1 MREFHHSLRV
11 MAHTLRR
18 FPGWLPVTF
27 SKGLT
32 MKKAI
37 LSIAMFAAFSG
48 AAVAAPINAG
58 NVLVPSFGNFLA
70 NVEQSGNLNQVYY
83 FNLQA
88 NAGSLSA
95 SYNSDPV
102 VGGMTG
108 QLYASNANGDLI
120 GSALA
125 NFGAY
130 NNSAVTLSYGAITA
144 GYYAFKFASTS
155 SIGAGYSGQFSAR
168 VPAPAALGLA
178 GLGLVGLGLFSR
190 RRAV

>member
-1 MREFHHSLRV
+1 
-11 MAHTLRR
+11 
-18 FPGWLPVTF
+18 
-27 SKGLT
+27 
-32 MKKAI
+32 MKKAV

-58 NVLVPSFGNFLA
+58 SASVPSFGNALTG
-70 NVEQSGNLNQVYY
+70 VEVTGNLSQVYF
-83 FNLQA
+83 FNLLS
-88 NAGSLSA
+88 NAGALSA
-95 SYNSDPV
+95 SYNSDPI

-108 QLYASNANGDLI
+108 QLFASNSAGDLL

-130 NNSAVTLSYGAITA
+130 TNSAVTLSYGAITA
-144 GYYAFKFASTS
+144 GYYAFKFQSTS

>member
-1 MREFHHSLRV
+1 
-11 MAHTLRR
+11 
-18 FPGWLPVTF
+18 
-27 SKGLT
+27 

-120 GSALA
+120 FQRGKQG
-125 NFGAY
+125 NR
-130 NNSAVTLSYGAITA
+130 TQTE
-144 GYYAFKFASTS
+144 
-155 SIGAGYSGQFSAR
+155 
-168 VPAPAALGLA
+168 
-178 GLGLVGLGLFSR
+178 
-190 RRAV
+190 RA

>member
-1 MREFHHSLRV
+1 
-11 MAHTLRR
+11 
-18 FPGWLPVTF
+18 
-27 SKGLT
+27 

-37 LSIAMFAAFSG
+37 LSIAMLAAFSG

-58 NVLVPSFGNFLA
+58 NVNVPSFGNFLA
-70 NVEQSGNLNQVYY
+70 NVEQSGNLSQVYY
-83 FNLQA
+83 FNLLA

-108 QLYASNANGDLI
+108 QLYASNAAGQLI

-125 NFGAY
+125 NFGSY
-130 NNSAVTLSYGAITA
+130 TNSAVTLSYGAITA
-144 GYYAFKFASTS
+144 GYYAFKFDSTS

-168 VPAPAALGLA
+168 VPAPAVLGLA
-178 GLGLVGLGLFSR
+178 GLGLLGLGFFSR